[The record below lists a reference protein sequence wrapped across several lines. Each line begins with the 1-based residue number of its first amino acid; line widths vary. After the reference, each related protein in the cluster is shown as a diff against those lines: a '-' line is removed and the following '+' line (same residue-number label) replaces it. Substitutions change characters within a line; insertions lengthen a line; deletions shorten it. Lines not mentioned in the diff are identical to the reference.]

1 MNLVDELLKVD
12 EEEAKVSFEPK
23 KDIFKSK
30 RLQEI
35 LKKSEPVDIEIHAI
49 RQRRLNDIMAY
60 QMNSK
65 GRVDFNKS
73 FEAKLMMIV
82 EGCSGIDFRNK
93 DVQKKFGCDS
103 ANKLAEKLLEE
114 EITKMSDAIAEL
126 SGIDDEE
133 DPEEEVKN

>member
-65 GRVDFNKS
+65 GKIDFNKS
-73 FEAKLMMIV
+73 FEAKLMTIV

-114 EITKMSDAIAEL
+114 EITKMSDAIAGL
-126 SGIDDEE
+126 SGVDDAE
-133 DPEEEVKN
+133 DTEKEIKN